1 MDKTATIEKRLR
13 IVGLLGIAALISY
26 AAMVFFSPLAYP
38 GYDWMSMAV
47 SELTAEG
54 APSLELA
61 EMLNCLHGPCGLV
74 AVTAVCVAC
83 GVCKSKTLRFGIYCF
98 AAMEWI
104 SGIGYKLFPWVK
116 DAPNSHP
123 QNIGHLV
130 VTALVVMLSIAALVL
145 IIIGGRKEGIKS
157 LSIWALICLIA
168 MMLGPIGTGLMPKA
182 VFGIFERFSTLAAT
196 TFLAVLGWHLFKGRF
211 GENA

>member
-1 MDKTATIEKRLR
+1 MLQNPIVEKRLR
-13 IVGLLGIAALISY
+13 LVGLMGIAALISY

-54 APSLELA
+54 APSLRLA
-61 EMLNCLHGPCGLV
+61 DMLNCLHGPCGLV
-74 AVTAVCVAC
+74 AITTVCVVSGC
-83 GVCKSKTLRFGIYCF
+83 CKSKALRVGICCF
-98 AAMEWI
+98 TAMEWI

-116 DAPNSHP
+116 GAENSHP
-123 QNIGHLV
+123 QNVAHLIITAFV
-130 VTALVVMLSIAALVL
+130 VILSVSALVL

-157 LSIWALICLIA
+157 LSVWALICLIA
-168 MMLGPIGTGLMPKA
+168 MLLGPIGMNMPKA
-182 VFGIFERFSTLAAT
+182 VFGIFERCSTLSAT